1 MNFEP
6 GRFALKP
13 NDPRFSQSWLTA
25 PTLVSLDDG
34 SESRQPPQ
42 WPLWTLRWLSL
53 IMLIKSVTDVFS
65 ALMPTVNVR
74 VVLSSASDVLMHRA
88 FVALFNFDFGLLSL
102 VAACITLCGC
112 GARSRG
118 ALSAVQVLVAL
129 ELLLAIGRA
138 IYCSILIS
146 EASKTAGGADDDP
159 TWLTLVHRFITLLL
173 ALSVFGAVFVVTRT
187 AKIAAR
193 SSTGRNF
200 TKLDDFR

>member
-6 GRFALKP
+6 GRLSLRP
-13 NDPRFSQSWLTA
+13 NDPRFSQAWLTA
-25 PTLVSLDDG
+25 PSLITLDDG
-34 SESRQPPQ
+34 LEGRQPPQ

-53 IMLIKSVTDVFS
+53 IMMIKSITDIFS

-74 VVLSSASDVLMHRA
+74 VVLSSANDVLLHRA
-88 FVALFNFDFGLLSL
+88 FVALFNYDFGLLSL
-102 VAACITLCGC
+102 VAAAVTLCGC

-118 ALSAVQVLVAL
+118 ALTSVQVLVAL
-129 ELLLAIGRA
+129 EFFVAVARA
-138 IYCSILIS
+138 VYSCVLIT
-146 EASKTAGGADDDP
+146 EAPMSAATATDDP
-159 TWLTLVHRFITLLL
+159 IWLTLVHRFISLLL

-193 SSTGRNF
+193 SATGRNY